1 MKYLSIQEFSQWHQ
15 VAADQ
20 NQLSLKNSNG

>member
-1 MKYLSIQEFSQWHQ
+1 MEYLSITEILQWHQ

-20 NQLSLKNSNG
+20 NQLSLKNNNG